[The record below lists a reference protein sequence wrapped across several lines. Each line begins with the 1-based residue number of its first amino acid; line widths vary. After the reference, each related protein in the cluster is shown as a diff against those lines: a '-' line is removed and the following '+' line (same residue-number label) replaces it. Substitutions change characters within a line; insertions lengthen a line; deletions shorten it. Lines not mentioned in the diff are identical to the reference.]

1 MMKEID
7 LKALPNI
14 KIANVTDAQ
23 HATGVTVFLTDHG
36 TVTGL
41 DVRGGAPASRESAL
55 LNPLAANDRVDAVVL
70 AGGSA
75 FGLDAASGVMQFLE
89 ERHQGWPVAEGVVPI
104 VCASCLY
111 DLEVVDSRIR
121 PTAKDGYLACSLAG
135 NYRDGNYGAGTGATV
150 GKILGPEHMMKAGI
164 GSFALQEGDLM
175 VAAVVAVNAAGN
187 VVDPRNHP
195 LAGVRDEHN
204 HILDAEEAL
213 SHALLRNGTNTTIG
227 VILTNGA
234 FDKTELTKIA
244 GMGHDGMAR
253 AIRPVHTMYDGDS
266 LYAMSLDTVKADINA
281 AGTMAAIA
289 VERAIQNAV
298 THCESAY
305 GIPAWKELNQ

>member
-36 TVTGL
+36 AVTGL

-135 NYRDGNYGAGTGATV
+135 NYQDGNYGAGTGATV

-187 VVDPRNHP
+187 VVDPRNQP

-213 SHALLRNGTNTTIG
+213 SHALLTSGTNTTIG